1 MVETQVSV
9 SIKALG
15 PPMRVLT
22 HPGCMAM
29 IRIPVSLRST
39 ERLFI
44 AIFNPLL
51 LHLQITE
58 KWGHAP
64 WTFARWEK
72 ERVASGLASLVY
84 KFLKL
89 FTGGAL

>member
-22 HPGCMAM
+22 HPGCIAM

-51 LHLQITE
+51 LHLQKE
-58 KWGHAP
+58 MRCDVKRP
-64 WTFARWEK
+64 LNFARSARREK
-72 ERVASGLASLVY
+72 DFQASTNS
-84 KFLKL
+84 
-89 FTGGAL
+89 